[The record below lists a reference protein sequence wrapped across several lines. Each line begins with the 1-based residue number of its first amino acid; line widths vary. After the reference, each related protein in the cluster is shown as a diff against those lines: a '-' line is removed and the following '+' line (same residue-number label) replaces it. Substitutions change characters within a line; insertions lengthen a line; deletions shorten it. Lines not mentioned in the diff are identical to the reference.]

1 MPELTERQEQC
12 LRLTATM
19 TDKEIARE
27 LGISPHTVNMHIRN
41 AMEKLGVSTR
51 GMALRAIAGNPLGE
65 PSAIGRP
72 GEHVPVSQVAE
83 PAVESCAT
91 GPEQQD
97 KSWYLLP
104 TYVAGPPRSK
114 LIRSLLILT
123 MSFVFLAV
131 GASLVGLF
139 GVLVDSLDRWAVD
152 PKQSLRE
159 E

>member
-1 MPELTERQEQC
+1 MELTERQEQC

-41 AMEKLGVSTR
+41 AMEKLGVSSR
-51 GMALRAIAGNPLGE
+51 GKALRAITENSLRDLGAMDTTSEPLPPRPVVE
-65 PSAIGRP
+65 PEAPRCP
-72 GEHVPVSQVAE
+72 ADAE
-83 PAVESCAT
+83 DPN
-91 GPEQQD
+91 
-97 KSWYLLP
+97 KYWYLLP

-114 LIRSLLILT
+114 LSRSLLILG
-123 MSFVFLAV
+123 MAFVFLAV

-139 GVLVDSLDRWAVD
+139 GVLVDGLDRWAVD
-152 PKQSLRE
+152 PTQSLRE